1 MNEIVRGSIA
11 DLAQRNN
18 QSLAESF
25 LSCDC
30 VVLIDVSGS
39 MASYDNSTK
48 TRYERACE
56 SLRNLQNSLE
66 GKIAVVRFS
75 SDVAFEPAGIPTFT
89 SGGTDLAKGLQF
101 VKAADVPGIRFIVIS
116 DGTPDNPQQALSIAR
131 GFKNKIDVIFVG
143 DECDSRAIT
152 FMNEL
157 ARASGGKQV
166 TADSALI
173 SENVRYLLHN

>member
-1 MNEIVRGSIA
+1 MNEIVKGSIA

-56 SLRNLQNSLE
+56 SLRNLQQSLE

-75 SDVAFEPAGIPTFT
+75 SDVAFEPAGIPNFI
-89 SGGTDLAKGLQF
+89 SGGTNLAKGLQF

-116 DGTPDNPQQALSIAR
+116 DGTPDNPQQALSIAKT
-131 GFKNKIDVIFVG
+131 FKNKIDAIFVG
-143 DECDSRAIT
+143 NELDSGAIA
-152 FMNEL
+152 FMNDL

-166 TADSALI
+166 TADSAKI
-173 SENVRYLLHN
+173 SETARFLLNG